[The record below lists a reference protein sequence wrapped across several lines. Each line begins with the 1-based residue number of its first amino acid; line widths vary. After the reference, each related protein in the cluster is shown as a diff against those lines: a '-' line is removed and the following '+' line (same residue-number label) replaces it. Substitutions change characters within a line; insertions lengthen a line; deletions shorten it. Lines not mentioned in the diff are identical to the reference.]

1 MESEHRLH
9 PSSLLF
15 AVLGALRSFVFPV
28 IAAVVLARSLA
39 SAWFVLLVIPA
50 FIAGVLHYISYRY
63 SLTDDELI
71 IRSGILIRKVRHV
84 PYSRIQNVNLVRNP
98 IHRMFGVAEVQVET
112 ASGEKPEAVMRVLS
126 LAAVRELR
134 RRVDAREQQDESSEE
149 SATTPTPTLVQLSL
163 REVALYGLISNR
175 GLVLVGALVGLLWQF
190 NLWDIDEKTYKQ
202 LPAFVGRMFSRV
214 EIPTLWLSVL
224 GGITLALLIIL
235 ILAALSTA
243 WGILQYYG
251 FKLSRRQD
259 RLRTEYGL
267 FTRIQA
273 TIPLQRI
280 QLLATDQGPLQRWL
294 GRVSILAKTAGSSR
308 QTGNSEDSTIV
319 RRPWLAPIYP
329 AEKMVDLIEAVL
341 PEIEWQS
348 LEWHPLAPRAQ
359 RRITKRLWIVFS
371 LLAVPLFFSPL
382 HFWVLPLWVLAL
394 AWSAVHARQFV
405 RYSGWALGERVILFR
420 RGWLVRRMAVVRID
434 KIQGVSIRETPFD
447 RRHRMASLCIDTAG
461 SGAGWRTVDIPL
473 IARETASG
481 LRDLLYLKTARTDF
495 HW

>member
-9 PSSLLF
+9 PISLLF
-15 AVLGALRSFVFPV
+15 AILGALRAFVFPLL
-28 IAAVVLARSLA
+28 AALVLARSIA

-50 FIAGVLHYISYRY
+50 FIAGLLHYISYRY
-63 SLTDDELI
+63 LLTDDELI

-98 IHRMFGVAEVQVET
+98 LHRMFGVAEVQVET

-126 LAAVRELR
+126 LAAVQELR

-149 SATTPTPTLVQLSL
+149 SAPTPTPALVQLSL
-163 REVALYGLISNR
+163 KEVALFGMISNR

-190 NLWDIDEKTYKQ
+190 DLWDIDEEAYKQ
-202 LPAFVGRMFSRV
+202 LPAFVSRLFSQAEV
-214 EIPTLWLSVL
+214 PPLWLSIL
-224 GGITLALLIIL
+224 GGVTLALLIFL
-235 ILAALSTA
+235 LLAALSTV

-273 TIPLQRI
+273 NIPIQRI

-294 GRVSILAKTAGSSR
+294 GRVSILAKTAGSS
-308 QTGNSEDSTIV
+308 QQKGDSEDTAIV

-329 AEKMVDLIEAVL
+329 SAKMVDLIEAVL
-341 PEIEWQS
+341 PETEWQS
-348 LEWHPLAPRAQ
+348 LEWHPLADRAQ
-359 RRITKRLWIVFS
+359 RRITRRLWILSS
-371 LLAVPLFFSPL
+371 LTALPLSFSPL

-394 AWSAVHARQFV
+394 LWSSVHARQFA
-405 RYSGWALGERVILFR
+405 RHSGWALGERVVLFR
-420 RGWLVRRMAVVRID
+420 RGWLFRRMAVVRID

-447 RRHRMASLCIDTAG
+447 RRHQMASLCIDTAG

-473 IARETASG
+473 IARETASR
-481 LRDLLYLKTARTDF
+481 LRELLFLKTARTDF